1 MNDKEQAA
9 FDAQEESLRDS
20 AADAIVSDFL
30 KTNEDIK
37 ITIEVDWVDDLGVR
51 AVMRSDDTG
60 SFARSGHPE
69 SITEALVR
77 LIEKAKPKISEYR
90 ENRARV
96 EKAWADLDDEDD
108 N

>member
-1 MNDKEQAA
+1 MNEQEKAV

-20 AADAIVSDFL
+20 AADAIVLDFL
-30 KTNEDIK
+30 KANEDIK
-37 ITIEVDWVDDLGVR
+37 ITIEIDWVDDLGIR
-51 AVMRSDDTG
+51 AVMMSTETD

-69 SITEALVR
+69 SVTEALVR
-77 LIEKAKPKISEYR
+77 LIEKAKPRIAEYR

-96 EKAWADLDDEDD
+96 EKAWAELDDEDD